1 VLRKP
6 FLPVAL
12 ALLSLFSS
20 VALASDAKPHLRTV
34 TAFVRIDRTN
44 YRQQIGDALRL
55 LSKAKSAF
63 EAAGYEVQT
72 VRITTQPFPE
82 YTRNLPP
89 DEALAFLQ
97 ELDGI
102 AAKEQFALNIGPAL
116 QGKNDSMDS
125 VDLLARFLIHAKST
139 NASMFIAGDDGVHW
153 PAVRSAAHL
162 VKYLSEHSERSQAT
176 FSFAATA
183 MLPPHA
189 PFYPGAYHNG
199 PGKKFA
205 VGFEG
210 AGVVERVFAGSD
222 KDPERLVSTLT
233 EQLAVHARAAEKI
246 GGNLQAATGW
256 EFLGIDTTPAPLG
269 EVSIATAM
277 EHWVGKF
284 GASGTLTAA
293 AIITRAVKAVP
304 VKQVGYSGLMVPVLE
319 DARLAQRWAEG
330 TFDLD
335 SLLSYSAVCGTGLD
349 AVPLPG
355 DVTED
360 QLARIIG
367 DVATLAVKWKKPLT
381 ARLQPVAGKKA
392 GDKTDFDSPYLFNT
406 VLQPLK

>member
-1 VLRKP
+1 MFRRDVVP
-6 FLPVAL
+6 AAL
-12 ALLSLFSS
+12 ALLFLLTCP
-20 VALASDAKPHLRTV
+20 VLAADATPHLRTV

-44 YRQQIGDALRL
+44 YRQQIGEALGL
-55 LSKAKSAF
+55 LRKARAAF

-82 YTRNLPP
+82 YTRDLTP
-89 DEALAFLQ
+89 DQALAFLQ

-116 QGKNDSMDS
+116 QGKNDSQDS
-125 VDLLARFLIHAKST
+125 VELLGRFLIHAKNT
-139 NASMFIAGDDGVHW
+139 NASMFVAGDDGVHW

-162 VKYLSEHSERSQAT
+162 VKYLSEHSDRSQAT

-183 MLPPHA
+183 MLPPYA

-205 VGFEG
+205 VGFEA
-210 AGVVERVFAGSD
+210 AGVVERVFATSD
-222 KDPERLVSTLT
+222 KDPEHLVSALT
-233 EQLAVHARAAEKI
+233 EQLAIHAKAAERI
-246 GGNLQAATGW
+246 GRELQAATGW

-269 EVSIATAM
+269 DVSIAGAM
-277 EHWVGKF
+277 EHWAGKF
-284 GASGTLTAA
+284 GASGTLTSAA
-293 AIITRAVKAVP
+293 LITQAVKAVP

-330 TFDLD
+330 TYDLD

-349 AVPLPG
+349 AVPMPG
-355 DVTED
+355 DVTEE

-392 GDKTDFDSPYLFNT
+392 GDKTDFDGPYLFNT

>member
-1 VLRKP
+1 MHLRR
-6 FLPVAL
+6 FWALLVAALILIQHVAL
-12 ALLSLFSS
+12 GANT
-20 VALASDAKPHLRTV
+20 KPRLRTV
-34 TAFVRIDRTN
+34 TAFVRIDRAN
-44 YRQQIGDALRL
+44 YKQQISDALDL
-55 LSKAKSAF
+55 LHKGKAAF

-72 VRITTQPFPE
+72 VRIATQPFPE
-82 YTRNLPP
+82 YTKDLAP
-89 DEALAFLQ
+89 DKALAFLQ
-97 ELDGI
+97 ELDAI
-102 AAKEQFALNIGPAL
+102 AGREQFALNIGPAL
-116 QGKNDSMDS
+116 QGKNDSSDS
-125 VDLLARFLIHAKST
+125 VDLLAQFLIHAKNT
-139 NASMFIAGDDGVHW
+139 NASMFVAGEEGVRW
-153 PAVRSAAHL
+153 RAVRSAAHL
-162 VKYLSEHSERSQAT
+162 VKYLSEHSEHSQAT

-183 MLPPHA
+183 MLPPYA

-210 AGVVERVFAGSD
+210 AAVVEQVFASGNS
-222 KDPERLVSTLT
+222 DPEQLVAALIA
-233 EQLAVHARAAEKI
+233 ELAIHAKAAERI
-246 GGNLQAATGW
+246 GSELQAATGW
-256 EFLGIDTTPAPLG
+256 EFLGVDTTPAPLG
-269 EVSIATAM
+269 DVSIATAM
-277 EHWVGKF
+277 EHLVSKF

-319 DARLAQRWAEG
+319 DARLATRWAER
-330 TFDLD
+330 TYDID

-355 DVTED
+355 DVTEE

-392 GDKTDFDSPYLFNT
+392 GDRTDFDNPYLFNT